1 MNKGAETSASYGR
14 KLETKVRIYILIIV
28 LSNLEQYQHL
38 NEEASYTRKLR
49 FFGRNMMVKSGVFF
63 FNPTMQKIV
72 FSCLIKGGEHTGVEI

>member
-1 MNKGAETSASYGR
+1 MFHCFPNLEHYKHLNKEAETSASYGR

-49 FFGRNMMVKSGVFF
+49 FFGQNMMVKSGVFL
-63 FNPTMQKIV
+63 
-72 FSCLIKGGEHTGVEI
+72 LIRLK